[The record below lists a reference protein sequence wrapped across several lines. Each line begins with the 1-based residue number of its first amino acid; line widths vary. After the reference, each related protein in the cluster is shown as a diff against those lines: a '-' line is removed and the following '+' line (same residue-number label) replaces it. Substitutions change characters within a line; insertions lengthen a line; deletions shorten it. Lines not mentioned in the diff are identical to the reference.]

1 MKDLKAKGQ
10 SGNAYA
16 ICTASLKKAGKMR
29 DKSPR
34 RRLHAEL
41 AELHARVHC
50 KCDACQ
56 MEVPS
61 TFRGFAEPSNEYQ
74 IGFTA
79 GKAGSQKPCPF
90 ANEPMRSQWLRG
102 YQDGFIKAE
111 HAATDKPKWAAFG
124 EGSSTLRG
132 VEIFATGDHRGKPY
146 TEADLG
152 QMVQN
157 FRRYSMPRAGKKGI
171 VSIPAVLGHEED
183 QSYLERSDLPAAGYA
198 TDVWQDRK
206 ECPLCQGSRM
216 SEGKPCPMCSGR
228 GEVGVLKANFNDVP
242 PKVARLLKGKTY
254 KQVSAEVYDEPPDEI
269 GGHGKMLRRVAFPG
283 RGDPAGEVA
292 RRHPRA
298 GGAQRAA

>member
-1 MKDLKAKGQ
+1 MPKTLEDCVRDVKAKGQ

-41 AELHARVHC
+41 AELHSRVHC
-50 KCDACQ
+50 RCDACQ
-56 MEVPS
+56 MEIPRTYRPHV
-61 TFRGFAEPSNEYQ
+61 E
-74 IGFTA
+74 
-79 GKAGSQKPCPF
+79 K
-90 ANEPMRSQWLRG
+90 
-102 YQDGFIKAE
+102 
-111 HAATDKPKWAAFG
+111 FG
-124 EGSSTLRG
+124 EGASTLHG

-157 FRRYSMPRAGKKGI
+157 FRRYSMPKAGKKGL

-183 QSYLERSDLPAAGYA
+183 QAYLERSDLPAAGYA

-206 ECPLCQGSRM
+206 ECPLCQGSRA

-254 KQVSAEVYDEPPDEI
+254 KQVSAEVYDEPPDGL
-269 GGHGKMLRRVAFPG
+269 GGDGKMLRRVAFPG